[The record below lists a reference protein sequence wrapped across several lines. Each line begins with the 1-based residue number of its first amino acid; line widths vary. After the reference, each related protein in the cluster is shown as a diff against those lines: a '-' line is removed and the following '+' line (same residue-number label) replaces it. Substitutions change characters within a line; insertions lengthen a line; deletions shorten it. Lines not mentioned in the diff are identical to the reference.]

1 MKKTKISIKTFGG
14 SLLFEFEA
22 ENNTLKKTLEEAVKG
37 DANLRYANLRDA
49 DLRYADLRYANLRYA
64 NLRYANLRYANLRY
78 ADLRYANLR
87 DAKNLKLYW
96 HIHHDILFENLTESL
111 KNRIDYI
118 RRNKQE
124 EEIATRLK
132 LLKKVKCKNKDLPIT
147 KAGWEKLHK
156 EECKKCPWNGKT
168 IFP

>member
-1 MKKTKISIKTFGG
+1 MKKTKISIKTFGD

-49 DLRYADLRYANLRYA
+49 D
-64 NLRYANLRYANLRY
+64 LRY